1 MTRNLFT
8 AAAAA
13 LLASSAFLASLEH
26 AEARGAGRAAGFHRM
41 SNSVRPGTIARG
53 GAVHRGLAARASHVG
68 RVQRGLQ
75 VSKALRG
82 GQTMRHGG
90 NLRQLSQRSNP
101 ALNRN
106 PLTSRNN
113 LPALNNQAFNRNPLN
128 SRKLPALNNQAGSS
142 LRSNVAQQPQGRTYR
157 EMGMGSTP
165 NTQPQAN
172 NTPPQNPPPAPQNQ
186 NPQNKPQYNP
196 AKELLTNWGN
206 EFINQIP
213 QVALPSA
220 TPGTVYSAGGA
231 IKTFVSPPPIE
242 YIKASKNCLQTGV
255 CVRPNPAGLAVT
267 SFIDPRSSTLVNV
280 GVDVLTPDPR
290 LGGKA
295 KLDVGG
301 AAAVQGGAAMVD
313 PIGTVKRQ
321 LGGNLPSA
329 WGDLK

>member
-1 MTRNLFT
+1 MKRTIWAT
-8 AAAAA
+8 AAAA
-13 LLASSAFLASLEH
+13 LLASAAIFVAFDD
-26 AEARGAGRAAGFHRM
+26 AEARGGRGGGGGIHRMGGRAQLH
-41 SNSVRPGTIARG
+41 SNHGNRARHVNIARG
-53 GAVHRGLAARASHVG
+53 GAVHGGLGARGRHVG
-68 RVQRGLQ
+68 GVQRRPQ
-75 VSKALRG
+75 VSKALHAG
-82 GQTMRHGG
+82 TTMRHGG
-90 NLRQLSQRSNP
+90 NFRQLSQRNTP
-101 ALNRN
+101 ALN
-106 PLTSRNN
+106 P
-113 LPALNNQAFNRNPLN
+113 NPLN
-128 SRKLPALNNQAGSS
+128 SRNNFPALNNHGGSS
-142 LRSNVAQQPQGRTYR
+142 TRSANLVPGPRSLQNQPQGRTYR

-172 NTPPQNPPPAPQNQ
+172 NTPQNQ
-186 NPQNKPQYNP
+186 NPINKPQYNP

-255 CVRPNPAGLAVT
+255 CVRPNPAGLAIT

-321 LGGNLPSA
+321 LGGNLPAA